1 MDEWRVWNKSIK
13 INEERNKFG
22 LNKIF
27 CNSLSQHETENP
39 QKFNAARKTFLAWLW
54 KVSFSIISENEML
67 EKREFAYSSQFFLGF
82 GHPID
87 DWNIVN
93 DVFEIEGRGFSNA
106 VESFIHEVADL
117 QN

>member
-1 MDEWRVWNKSIK
+1 
-13 INEERNKFG
+13 
-22 LNKIF
+22 
-27 CNSLSQHETENP
+27 
-39 QKFNAARKTFLAWLW
+39 
-54 KVSFSIISENEML
+54 ML

-82 GHPID
+82 WHPID
-87 DWNIVN
+87 DWNIEN